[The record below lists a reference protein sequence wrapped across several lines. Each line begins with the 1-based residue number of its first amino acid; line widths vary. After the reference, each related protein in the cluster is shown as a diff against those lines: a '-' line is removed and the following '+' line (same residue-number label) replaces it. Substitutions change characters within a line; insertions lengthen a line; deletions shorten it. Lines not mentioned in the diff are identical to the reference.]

1 MIFMKFIGS
10 PTTCIARSHHYKK
23 HLLPQ
28 TSQFEETMIELTMQ
42 MKCSEKKARNI
53 LITLMSVLSVMT
65 EATLSANQ

>member
-1 MIFMKFIGS
+1 L
-10 PTTCIARSHHYKK
+10 ARQRLALRVSRHYKK

>member
-1 MIFMKFIGS
+1 MQMIFMKFIGS

-28 TSQFEETMIELTMQ
+28 TSQFEETMIKLTMQ

-53 LITLMSVLSVMT
+53 LITLDVCVVSHDGSHFI
-65 EATLSANQ
+65 S